1 MYEHQILSYMNRNF
15 LSNQS
20 PPLFFSFP
28 IDRTFKALQETQL
41 FLFLKG
47 KSDDQK
53 SRILSKTA
61 SEPIF

>member
-1 MYEHQILSYMNRNF
+1 MNPNF
-15 LSNQS
+15 LSKQS
-20 PPLFFSFP
+20 PPHFFSIP

-53 SRILSKTA
+53 SRIVSKSA